1 MTLYVDEAIVL
12 RTQKLGEADR
22 IITMLTRHHGR
33 VRAVAKGVRRTT
45 SRFGAR
51 LEPCSYVEVQLA
63 VGRSLDVVTQAETR
77 RPYAEAM
84 YADYGRYTTAAAM
97 LETAE
102 RFTAEEREP
111 ATQQFLL
118 LVAALRALAEVAHDP
133 GLILDS
139 YLLRSLAVAGYAAS
153 FDACARCGIGGP
165 HRAFSPA
172 AGGMV
177 CADCRPAGVAL
188 PAAETVRLLAALLTG
203 EWEVADA
210 SDARHRREAT
220 GMVSAYLQW
229 HLERALRSLPHVER
243 LEPPGTMSTEPRG
256 TMSTERG
263 GTMDTAPRGTM
274 STERGGERVG
284 GVVGEERGREGG
296 ACRVPGPGSDAS
308 MDTGVGAG

>member
-1 MTLYVDEAIVL
+1 VSLYVDEAVVL
-12 RTQKLGEADR
+12 RTHKLGEADR
-22 IITMLTRHHGR
+22 IISMLTRHHGR

-63 VGRSLDVVTQAETR
+63 VGRSLDVITQAETR

-84 YADYGRYTTAAAM
+84 YADYARYTTATAM

-102 RFTAEEREP
+102 RLTAEEREP

-118 LVAALRALAEVAHDP
+118 LVAALRSLAESAHEP

-139 YLLRSLAVAGYAAS
+139 YLLRSLAVAGYAPT
-153 FDACARCGIGGP
+153 FDACARCGEGGP
-165 HRAFSPA
+165 HRAFAPA

-188 PAAETVRLLAALLTG
+188 PAVETVQLLGALLSG
-203 EWEVADA
+203 DWAVADD
-210 SDARHRREAT
+210 SDGRHRREAT

-243 LEPPGTMSTEPRG
+243 S
-256 TMSTERG
+256 
-263 GTMDTAPRGTM
+263 APQP
-274 STERGGERVG
+274 
-284 GVVGEERGREGG
+284 EERAVRSHADADPDADAGPSVPHGRRAATTTPEG
-296 ACRVPGPGSDAS
+296 DAAV
-308 MDTGVGAG
+308 TLG